1 MNRSTSQSRVKGAR
15 ATSASRSTSIKTM
28 DARPPQMTSVA
39 NNDPTA
45 STNSAGSAG
54 KKIRSSIDLELQLGF
69 EKNPLDKPSSD
80 FRDADQWFSR
90 AKESAETAAAEE
102 ISKPSKAQQRISAG
116 FGLWRNRA
124 SNYSNIEGQ
133 QQQQQQVQGNEE
145 AYTRPKNENRA
156 SFFRGSFFGGVPRD
170 MRGGSDNIPL
180 PASSKRPMGPRSLD
194 IGSQVQMASVGKTTL
209 PRNYATQQG
218 DETLDPSA
226 SLSVTVWYF
235 QLRVWVFLVILF
247 ASALGAAI
255 VGGLSTNI
263 LAPPRLTSNF
273 FIFTACFTL
282 LVALVTLLLFILRG
296 STMMYHYD
304 APFLLLFS
312 SSSSNNNQL
321 DHSLTKRDAITVWV
335 DIGLHALL
343 LLFWVATLAD
353 LGVKIGGCRTGAL
366 VLRIDSSACTGFEAG
381 LGLGVVVLI
390 AEVFVLGMKAWE
402 LYGNLALI
410 RKAI

>member
-28 DARPPQMTSVA
+28 DARPPQMTTVA

-45 STNSAGSAG
+45 SSNSAGSAG

-69 EKNPLDKPSSD
+69 DSSSNSNRCREMRRLMLDPKM
-80 FRDADQWFSR
+80 
-90 AKESAETAAAEE
+90 
-102 ISKPSKAQQRISAG
+102 RIGRRSLGVHSLAVFHGICGAG
-116 FGLWRNRA
+116 G
-124 SNYSNIEGQ
+124 
-133 QQQQQQVQGNEE
+133 
-145 AYTRPKNENRA
+145 
-156 SFFRGSFFGGVPRD
+156 
-170 MRGGSDNIPL
+170 DNIPL
-180 PASSKRPMGPRSLD
+180 PASAKRPMGPRSLD

-209 PRNYATQQG
+209 PRNYANQQG
-218 DETLDPSA
+218 GESMDPSA

-235 QLRVWVFLVILF
+235 QLRVWVFLMIFV

-255 VGGLSTNI
+255 VGGLSANI

-273 FIFTACFTL
+273 FIFTACATL
-282 LVALVTLLLFILRG
+282 LVALATLLLFILRG

-312 SSSSNNNQL
+312 SSNNNNQQ
-321 DHSLTKRDAITVWV
+321 DRSLAKRDAITVWV
-335 DIGLHALL
+335 DIGFHTLL
-343 LLFWVATLAD
+343 LMFWVATLAD

-366 VLRIDSSACTGFEAG
+366 VLRTDSSACTGFEAG

-402 LYGNLALI
+402 VYGNLALI